1 MEEKV
6 YVLIHTYS
14 SDTSHTECSVYS
26 KKEDAEKA
34 FNKKREELIRNHGE
48 LKAIEYNHSLILH
61 KEKDEDMEIED
72 NEYHELTI
80 EEQKIL

>member
-1 MEEKV
+1 MGEKV
-6 YVLIHTYS
+6 YALIYTYS
-14 SDTSHTECSVYS
+14 GDIVFTDCSIYS

-34 FNKKREELIRNHGE
+34 FNEKREELIRNHGE
-48 LKAIEYNHSLILH
+48 LKAIEYKHSLILH
-61 KEKDEDMEIED
+61 KEKDDDMEIED